1 MKAIATD
8 HVPDG
13 ALKKNEDGTVNVYD
27 ENGNKV
33 GTATA
38 EEVAAAEAQITEI
51 EIENQGVRF
60 IKAKREPGLPT
71 LFLNI
76 VLNGSFE

>member
-8 HVPDG
+8 RVPDG

-33 GTATA
+33 GTATT
-38 EEVAAAEAQITEI
+38 EEVAAAEAQITEV
-51 EIENQGVRF
+51 EIEDQGVRF
-60 IKAKREPGLPT
+60 VRI
-71 LFLNI
+71 N
-76 VLNGSFE
+76 

>member
-13 ALKKNEDGTVNVYD
+13 ALKENENGTVNVYD

-33 GTATA
+33 GTATT
-38 EEVAAAEAQITEI
+38 EEVAATEAQITEI
-51 EIENQGVRF
+51 EIED
-60 IKAKREPGLPT
+60 
-71 LFLNI
+71 
-76 VLNGSFE
+76 

>member
-13 ALKKNEDGTVNVYD
+13 ALEKNEDGTVNTYD
-27 ENGNKV
+27 VNGNKV

-38 EEVAAAEAQITEI
+38 EEVAEAEAQITEV
-51 EIENQGVRF
+51 EIKN
-60 IKAKREPGLPT
+60 
-71 LFLNI
+71 
-76 VLNGSFE
+76 

>member
-1 MKAIATD
+1 MRRSILLNKEREKMKAIATD

-51 EIENQGVRF
+51 EIKN
-60 IKAKREPGLPT
+60 
-71 LFLNI
+71 
-76 VLNGSFE
+76 

>member
-13 ALKKNEDGTVNVYD
+13 ALKENENGAVNVYD

-33 GTATA
+33 GTATT
-38 EEVAAAEAQITEI
+38 EEVAAAEAQITEV
-51 EIENQGVRF
+51 EIED
-60 IKAKREPGLPT
+60 
-71 LFLNI
+71 
-76 VLNGSFE
+76 